1 MKIHFEHLILETS
14 KKIYKKFFPFL
25 TYNRYSYMYA
35 EYTEQAASDQIK
47 KILEA
52 NAPCMIARFGSIE
65 LRACETF
72 YNKHDTTKSVFC
84 KTKDYINGKRE
95 AFFITREILDSMRI
109 NTGFFSVTAEELEQF
124 YILMLSAMKNV
135 DILGSWL
142 INERVFDQYLKKTV
156 RVRLPDLEPYYHAS
170 PWTQALK
177 NKKVLVIHPF
187 AKTIEAQYK
196 KRKYLFD
203 NQFMLPDFSLQTI
216 QAVQSIAG
224 NAPDNFNTWF
234 DALFFMQEQI
244 RRSDFDIAII
254 GCGAYGFLLANYI
267 KKIGKKSVHLGGA
280 TQLLFGIK
288 GKRWDNHPVISKLYN
303 DAWVY
308 PDASEYPKNHTSV
321 ENGAYW

>member
-1 MKIHFEHLILETS
+1 MYSNVELL
-14 KKIYKKFFPFL
+14 KKIYKKLFPFL
-25 TYNRYSYMYA
+25 MYDRYSYIHA
-35 EYTEQAASDQIK
+35 EYTEQEASDKIK
-47 KILEA
+47 KILER

-65 LRACETF
+65 LRACETI
-72 YNKHDTTKSVFC
+72 YNKNDTTKPVFY
-84 KTKDYINGKRE
+84 KIKDYISGKNE
-95 AFFITREILDSMRI
+95 AFFITNEILDSMRI
-109 NTGFFSVTAEELEQF
+109 NTGFFSATAEELERF
-124 YILMLSAMKNV
+124 YFNMLDAMKNI

-142 INERVFDQYLKKTV
+142 INEQIFNQYLEKAVK
-156 RVRLPDLEPYYHAS
+156 VRLPDLEPYYHDS

-177 NKKVLVIHPF
+177 NKKVLVVHPF

-196 KRKYLFD
+196 KRKRLFD
-203 NQFMLPDFSLQTI
+203 NPLILPSFSLQTI

-224 NAPDNFNTWF
+224 NAPDNFATWF

-244 RRSDFDIAII
+244 SRSDFDIAII
-254 GCGAYGFLLANYI
+254 GCGAYGFLLADYV